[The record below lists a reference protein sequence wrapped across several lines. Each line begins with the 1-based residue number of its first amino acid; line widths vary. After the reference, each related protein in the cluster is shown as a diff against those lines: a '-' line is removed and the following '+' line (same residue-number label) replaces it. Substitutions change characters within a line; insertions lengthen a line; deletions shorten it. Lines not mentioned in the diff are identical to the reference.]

1 MAKTSNVTERSSREA
16 VFPLEGEID
25 LHRSPSVSASLQ
37 EIIARKPNRLLIDL
51 SRVSYVDSSA
61 IAVFMEAMQKV
72 EKYGGTFGLI
82 GLQESV
88 RTIFEFAQLHQVF
101 KIFPDLAA
109 ASAA

>member
-1 MAKTSNVTERSSREA
+1 MAKASTPPPALSGQA

-25 LHRSPSVSASLQ
+25 LHLSPAVSASLQ
-37 EIIARKPNRLLIDL
+37 DIIARKPGRLLIDL

-61 IAVFMEAMQKV
+61 IAVFIEAMQKV

-82 GLQESV
+82 GLQDSV
-88 RTIFEFAQLHQVF
+88 RSIFEFAQLNQIF
-101 KIFPDLAA
+101 KIFPDLAT

>member
-1 MAKTSNVTERSSREA
+1 MAKSSETSPRET

-25 LHRSPSVSASLQ
+25 LHMSPGVNASLR
-37 EIIARKPNRLLIDL
+37 EIIAREPARLLVDL

-61 IAVFMEAMQKV
+61 IAVFIEAMQRV

-88 RTIFEFAQLHQVF
+88 RSIFEFAQLNQVF

-109 ASAA
+109 AAAA

>member
-1 MAKTSNVTERSSREA
+1 MAKSSNPTEDSSTES

-25 LHRSPSVSASLQ
+25 LHMSPTVSASLQ

-61 IAVFMEAMQKV
+61 IAVFIEAMQKV
-72 EKYGGTFGLI
+72 EKYGGMFGLI
-82 GLQESV
+82 GLQDSV
-88 RTIFEFAQLHQVF
+88 RSIFEFARLNQVF